1 MRGRDGRRAE
11 RRKEGKQE
19 NGEGMKK
26 GRVNEEKESWKKE
39 GDEGGRVKHG
49 QRRVENWIRKKG
61 GERHEEEG

>member
-1 MRGRDGRRAE
+1 
-11 RRKEGKQE
+11 
-19 NGEGMKK
+19 MKK